1 MPGKGPAPKA
11 VRSRPND
18 TARRQAEMTRLEA
31 DGSLR
36 GPDLPDSA
44 DFHPRTIDWWRSWRA
59 SPLAQHMSDVDWD
72 FLLDTAIL
80 HSRMWNGDD
89 RLAGEIRLRVS
100 KFGATPE
107 DRLRLKVQVDEDL
120 KPEVRAPKAKARR
133 ERLLKVVD
141 DAG

>member
-18 TARRQAEMTRLEA
+18 TARRQAEMIRLEA
-31 DGSLR
+31 DGALR
-36 GPDLPDSA
+36 GPELPDSV
-44 DFHPRTIDWWRSWRA
+44 DFHPRTIVWWDNWRRS
-59 SPLAQHMSDVDWD
+59 PQAQHMGQVDWD
-72 FLLDTAIL
+72 FMVDTAMM
-80 HSRMWNGDD
+80 HSQMWNGDLKMAAEV
-89 RLAGEIRLRVS
+89 RIRVA

-133 ERLLKVVD
+133 ARLLQVVD
-141 DAG
+141 EAG

>member
-18 TARRQAEMTRLEA
+18 TARRQAEIQRLEK
-31 DGSLR
+31 DGEIR
-36 GPDLPDSA
+36 GPELPDG
-44 DFHPRTIDWWRSWRA
+44 DWHPRTIVWWDNWRRS
-59 SPLAQHMSDVDWD
+59 PQAQHMAAVDWD
-72 FLLDTAIL
+72 FMIDTAMM
-80 HSRMWNGDD
+80 HSQMWNGDLKMAAEV
-89 RLAGEIRLRVS
+89 RIRVA

-133 ERLLKVVD
+133 AHLLKVVSE
-141 DAG
+141 

>member
-18 TARRQAEMTRLEA
+18 TARRQAEMQRLEK
-31 DGSLR
+31 DGEIR
-36 GPDLPDSA
+36 GPELPEGDW
-44 DFHPRTIDWWRSWRA
+44 HPRTIVWWENWRRS
-59 SPLAQHMSDVDWD
+59 PQAQHMAAVDWD
-72 FLLDTAIL
+72 FMVDTAMM
-80 HSRMWNGDD
+80 HSQMWNGDLKMAAEV
-89 RLAGEIRLRVS
+89 RIRVA

-120 KPEVRAPKAKARR
+120 KPEVRTPKAKARR

-141 DAG
+141 EVG

>member
-18 TARRQAEMTRLEA
+18 TARRQAEMQRLEK
-31 DGSLR
+31 DGEIR
-36 GPDLPDSA
+36 GPELPEGDW
-44 DFHPRTIDWWRSWRA
+44 HPRTIAWWDNWRRS
-59 SPLAQHMSDVDWD
+59 SQAQHMGQVDWD
-72 FLLDTAIL
+72 FMVDTAMM
-80 HSRMWNGDD
+80 HSAMWNGEMKMAAEV
-89 RLAGEIRLRVS
+89 RIRVA

-133 ERLLKVVD
+133 AHLLKVVSE
-141 DAG
+141 

>member
-18 TARRQAEMTRLEA
+18 TARRQAEIQRLEK
-31 DGSLR
+31 DGEIR
-36 GPDLPDSA
+36 GPELPDG
-44 DFHPRTIDWWRSWRA
+44 DWHPRTIVWWDNWRRS
-59 SPLAQHMSDVDWD
+59 PQAQHMAAVDWD
-72 FLLDTAIL
+72 FMIDTAMM
-80 HSRMWNGDD
+80 HSQMWNGDLKMAAEV
-89 RLAGEIRLRVS
+89 RIRVA

-120 KPEVRAPKAKARR
+120 KPEVRTPKAKARR

-141 DAG
+141 EVG